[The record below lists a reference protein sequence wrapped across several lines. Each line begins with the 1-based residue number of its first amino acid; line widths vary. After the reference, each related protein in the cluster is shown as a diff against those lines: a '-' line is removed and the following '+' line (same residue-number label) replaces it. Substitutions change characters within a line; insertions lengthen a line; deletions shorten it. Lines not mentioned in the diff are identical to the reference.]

1 MTAHARQVL
10 GDCRTA
16 LRLLEEEKDLQRWRI
31 HWVAALALVWAVGH
45 VLDKMDG
52 SDAAIAAAA
61 RAAYKNWKSQSR
73 FYITNE
79 HACFLK
85 HLQRYGE
92 VIAPF

>member
-1 MTAHARQVL
+1 MTAHASQVL
-10 GDCRTA
+10 ADCRTA
-16 LRLLEEEKDLQRWRI
+16 LQLLEEEKDLQRWRI
-31 HWVAALALVWAVGH
+31 HWVAALALVRAVGH

-52 SDAAIAAAA
+52 SDAAAA